1 MSRKRTRK
9 SRRRTAS
16 RGSARSRDAVR
27 AKTALLLLGCIIL
40 VAVGVNLG
48 RDTPGDL
55 EASTQ
60 AVSWNGGR
68 VRVEV
73 QNGGGVTGM
82 ASAAT
87 ERLRPAGFDVVEF
100 GNLRP
105 FDPDRRSVVID
116 RVGRSDYARAVAKA
130 LGIDNVQSDPD
141 PNLYVDV
148 SVLLGSEWAGREEG
162 TEEDQSEAA
171 AAWWNPRGWF
181 GN

>member
-1 MSRKRTRK
+1 MTRNG
-9 SRRRTAS
+9 RR
-16 RGSARSRDAVR
+16 
-27 AKTALLLLGCIIL
+27 
-40 VAVGVNLG
+40 AVGGLLTIAAGTAIGVSLVTDV
-48 RDTPGDL
+48 RQQSTEP
-55 EASTQ
+55 ASQ
-60 AVSWNGGR
+60 VVWSEGR

-73 QNGGGVTGM
+73 LNVGGVTGM
-82 ASAAT
+82 AGGAT
-87 ERLRPAGFDVVEF
+87 RKLREAGFDVVDF
-100 GNLRP
+100 GDSRP
-105 FDPDRRSVVID
+105 FDPGRPSEIVD
-116 RVGRSDYARAVAKA
+116 RVGRTDIATAVAEV